1 MNSLTR
7 EKLLGIVRAERKS
20 PLYPP
25 LLEEIYDPPAVLYVR
40 GTLPNPELPAVAV
53 VGTRSPS
60 SAACRQALRLGREFA
75 RRGITVVS
83 GLALG
88 IDALAHRGCLEGGGS
103 TVAVLG
109 SSVDEV
115 YPASNRELARRILE
129 NGGSLVSEYPSGTK
143 PRRWFFPQRNR
154 IISGLARGTVIVE
167 APASSGALY
176 TGQFALEQGRDLF
189 VASSGVS
196 SPLGEGTRRL
206 AADGCRVISGAEE
219 VLAEWNLSGLG
230 GPDGP
235 AGGAGHAG
243 HVGSAGHVG
252 HTGAVQAAALSKHG
266 GQAGAVQR
274 ALADSLRQELGL

>member
-1 MNSLTR
+1 MNDAAR
-7 EKLLGIVRAERKS
+7 EKLLGIVRVDRDA

-25 LLEEIYDPPAVLYVR
+25 LLREIFDPPAALYVR
-40 GTLPNPELPAVAV
+40 GALPNPERPAVAL

-115 YPASNRELARRILE
+115 YPASNRDLARRILE
-129 NGGSLVSEYPSGTK
+129 NGGSLVSEYPCGTK

-154 IISGLARGTVIVE
+154 IISGFTRGTVIVE

-206 AADGCRVISGAEE
+206 AAEGCRVISAAAE
-219 VLAEWNLSGLG
+219 VLIEWNM
-230 GPDGP
+230 PEADR
-235 AGGAGHAG
+235 AGASEH
-243 HVGSAGHVG
+243 
-252 HTGAVQAAALSKHG
+252 AAAHAAAAQKTALSEHAYAAQK
-266 GQAGAVQR
+266 